1 VLAIT
6 IGVALLVAIMARQV
20 NKRRLLQTAI
30 LRARS
35 LTTRKGLGDPQ
46 ARAALEVAAQEAV
59 RRHDVEVGSGHGGV
73 GKFKLGASL
82 KEGEA
87 RGEVRAPSSS

>member
-1 VLAIT
+1 MIEF
-6 IGVALLVAIMARQV
+6 VACQINR
-20 NKRRLLQTAI
+20 RRLLQTAV

-35 LTTRKGLGDPQ
+35 LTMRKGSGDPR

-73 GKFKLGASL
+73 GKFKLGASS
-82 KEGEA
+82 KEGES
-87 RGEVRAPSSS
+87 RGEARAPSGSQAKA